1 LTREEGLDMLSK
13 YEGKKPASLEIFL
26 EMVGLTEQEFF
37 DIASSHTVSPWRLN
51 IFEQESGTKLP
62 DFESWTRDGKM
73 KREDAEKQLEN
84 WKRSQ

>member
-1 LTREEGLDMLSK
+1 MSHFAKVRDGVVIQVLV
-13 YEGKKPASLEIFL
+13 A
-26 EMVGLTEQEFF
+26 EQEFF